1 MGNFYTVKYNCATNG
16 EGVRTAVFLSGCTL
30 HCKGCFNYEA
40 WDFNSGEEL
49 TSNKIEEIVSSLKPN
64 YISGLSI
71 LGGEPMQ
78 NQESVAKLIHA
89 VKEKFSNKTIWIWT
103 GYHLDDIPK
112 TEFTNYILNNVDVIV
127 DGPFEIDKT
136 DINLKFRGSSNQR
149 ILYKGK
155 DF

>member
-1 MGNFYTVKYNCATNG
+1 MGNFYNIKYNCASNG

-30 HCKGCFNYEA
+30 ACKGCFNKEA
-40 WDFNSGEEL
+40 WSFNSG
-49 TSNKIEEIVSSLKPN
+49 NKLDSKVISEIISSLKPS

-89 VKEKFSNKTIWIWT
+89 VKDKFSNKDIWLWT
-103 GYHLDDIPK
+103 GYYIDKIPE
-112 TEFTNYILNNVDVIV
+112 TEYTKYILSNIDVLV
-127 DGPFEIDKT
+127 DGPFEIDKFKP
-136 DINLKFRGSSNQR
+136 DLKFRGSTNQR